1 MRYRSTAFAVVIA
14 AAAMLAVG
22 TGIAQAQGKGR
33 PARLMG
39 HPNLN
44 GIWHAYNTA
53 YWNLE
58 AHSATALDKFWQLG
72 AFGAIPAGES
82 VIKGGGKIPY
92 LQSALKKRDE
102 NRAGWPKADPA
113 AKCYMPG
120 IPRATYQPFPFQIFQ
135 GNDPDILMVYPFATS
150 NRLIHMKNH
159 IEPPVDTWMGRSNGH
174 WDGDTLVIETH
185 GFNGM
190 AGSLRQLLQL
200 HGTCH
205 GAVQADG
212 FLAHRLPGDD
222 RGPYRLLEAVDDRDD
237 PVPRYEPECET
248 VAVQMRHI
256 HGSAHVPRPAHE
268 QAEKVRLGAACSR
281 ILAERQPRSERPAG
295 TRRHLGSLTC

>member
-14 AAAMLAVG
+14 AAAMLTVG

-92 LQSALKKRDE
+92 LQSALKKRAE

-174 WDGDTLVIETH
+174 WDGDTLVVETH

-190 AGSLRQLLQL
+190 TWLDRSGNYYSSMAHVTERFKLMDSSHIDYQATIEDPTVYSKPWTIEMTLYRDTNPNARLLQFKCVTFTDQL
-200 HGTCH
+200 MYH
-205 GAVQADG
+205 D
-212 FLAHRLPGDD
+212 
-222 RGPYRLLEAVDDRDD
+222 LLMSK
-237 PVPRYEPECET
+237 P
-248 VAVQMRHI
+248 
-256 HGSAHVPRPAHE
+256 
-268 QAEKVRLGAACSR
+268 KK
-281 ILAERQPRSERPAG
+281 
-295 TRRHLGSLTC
+295 